1 LSNNILG
8 NSHSTNTSSKLS
20 TQLVE
25 EARQEVLRYFNAEDY
40 YCIFT
45 SNASNVLKIVGESYP
60 FSPSARFMLLSDN
73 HNSVNGIREFCIA
86 KGGNLLYAPIYHDDL
101 RMDEAFIERELCKPG
116 EYEEKLFAF
125 PAQSNVSG
133 VKHDLKWISFAQEH
147 GWDVLLDAA
156 AFVPSSPLDLK
167 KYPVDFVNISFYKI
181 MGYPTG
187 IGCLLVKKSKFNKL
201 RKPWFAGG
209 TVSFVSVNAL
219 HHSLIESHERFEDG
233 TIDYLGLPALK
244 IGFEYIQSIGIQRI
258 QERVISLRKYIY
270 DALIQLKHSN
280 GNPLVSISGP
290 SDNEN
295 VDGTLILE
303 LYNSNG
309 VRYDFE
315 AIEELANK
323 QTISLRSGCFCNPGL
338 DEANSCLTAEELAKF
353 FSVKGG
359 GTYHEMN
366 LFFGKMRGSTRISF
380 GIATVQRDLDTF
392 VSFVKSFIDK

>member
-1 LSNNILG
+1 M
-8 NSHSTNTSSKLS
+8 
-20 TQLVE
+20 
-25 EARQEVLRYFNAEDY
+25 
-40 YCIFT
+40 
-45 SNASNVLKIVGESYP
+45 P
-60 FSPSARFMLLSDN
+60 
-73 HNSVNGIREFCIA
+73 
-86 KGGNLLYAPIYHDDL
+86 
-101 RMDEAFIERELCKPG
+101 
-116 EYEEKLFAF
+116 
-125 PAQSNVSG
+125 
-133 VKHDLKWISFAQEH
+133 
-147 GWDVLLDAA
+147 
-156 AFVPSSPLDLK
+156 
-167 KYPVDFVNISFYKI
+167 
-181 MGYPTG
+181 
-187 IGCLLVKKSKFNKL
+187 
-201 RKPWFAGG
+201 
-209 TVSFVSVNAL
+209 
-219 HHSLIESHERFEDG
+219 
-233 TIDYLGLPALK
+233 
-244 IGFEYIQSIGIQRI
+244 
-258 QERVISLRKYIY
+258 
-270 DALIQLKHSN
+270 ALIQLKHSN